1 LLVWFYVNWD
11 TARKL
16 NGKILNVL
24 DQIIEGVR
32 EDLAERKKQVEL
44 NELMAKISEVNPAID
59 VLPSLQSSKLS
70 VIAEVKRS
78 SPSKGAL
85 AQISDP
91 AELARSYQEG
101 GATAVSVLT
110 EGRKFGGSLADLD
123 AVRSAINIP
132 ILRKDFM
139 VDDYQIFESRAHGAD
154 IVLLIVAALSDL
166 QLSEFY
172 AISKSLGM
180 QVLVETHTLEEVERA
195 LLLDPEIIGVNA
207 RDLTTL
213 KIDLDAFDRLAK
225 AIPQGM
231 VKVAES
237 GISSLEDVIS
247 YRNSG
252 AEAILVGEALVK
264 DGDPAQMIQNFINR
278 ADTPDI
284 SKV

>member
-1 LLVWFYVNWD
+1 MV
-11 TARKL
+11 RKL
-16 NGKILNVL
+16 NGKILNAL

-32 EDLAERKKQVEL
+32 EDLAERKKLVEL
-44 NELMAKISEVNPAID
+44 NELNELVAKISEVNPVID
-59 VLPSLQSSKLS
+59 VLPSLQSSNLS

-91 AELARSYQEG
+91 AALALSYQRG

-110 EGRKFGGSLADLD
+110 ESRKFGGSLADLA
-123 AVRSAINIP
+123 AVRSAVNIP
-132 ILRKDFM
+132 ILRKDFT
-139 VDDYQIFESRAHGAD
+139 VDEYQIFEARAYGAD
-154 IVLLIVAALSDL
+154 IILLIVAALSDL
-166 QLSEFY
+166 QLSEFF

-195 LLLDPEIIGVNA
+195 LTLDPEIIGVNA

-213 KIDLDAFDRLAK
+213 KIDLGAFDKLALG
-225 AIPQGM
+225 IPEGV

-237 GISSLEDVIS
+237 GISSLSDVIS
-247 YRNSG
+247 YRKSG

-264 DGDPAQMIQNFINR
+264 DGDPAQMIRDFINR

>member
-1 LLVWFYVNWD
+1 MV
-11 TARKL
+11 RKL

-24 DQIIEGVR
+24 NQIIEGVR
-32 EDLAERKKQVEL
+32 EDLAERKKLVEL
-44 NELMAKISEVNPAID
+44 NELNELVAKISEVNPVID
-59 VLPSLQSSKLS
+59 VLPSLQSSNLS

-91 AELARSYQEG
+91 AALALSYQTG

-110 EGRKFGGSLADLD
+110 ESRKFGGSLADLA
-123 AVRSAINIP
+123 AVRSAVNIP
-132 ILRKDFM
+132 ILRKDFTI
-139 VDDYQIFESRAHGAD
+139 DEYQIFEARAYGAD
-154 IVLLIVAALSDL
+154 IILLIVAALSDL
-166 QLSEFY
+166 QLSEFF

-195 LLLDPEIIGVNA
+195 LTLDPEIIGVNA

-213 KIDLDAFDRLAK
+213 KIDLGAFDKLAL
-225 AIPQGM
+225 AIPEGV

-237 GISSLEDVIS
+237 GISSLSDVIS
-247 YRNSG
+247 YRKSG

-264 DGDPAQMIQNFINR
+264 DGDPAQMIRDFINR

>member
-1 LLVWFYVNWD
+1 MV
-11 TARKL
+11 RKP

-32 EDLAERKKQVEL
+32 EDLAERKKLVEL
-44 NELMAKISEVNPAID
+44 NELNELVAKISEVNPVID

-91 AELARSYQEG
+91 AALALSYQTG

-110 EGRKFGGSLADLD
+110 ESRKFGGSLADLA
-123 AVRSAINIP
+123 AVRSAVNIP
-132 ILRKDFM
+132 ILRKDFT
-139 VDDYQIFESRAHGAD
+139 VDEYQIFEARAYGAD
-154 IVLLIVAALSDL
+154 IILLIVAALSDL
-166 QLSEFY
+166 QLSEFF

-213 KIDLDAFDRLAK
+213 KINQNAFNELAK
-225 AIPQGM
+225 AIPAGT

-237 GISSLEDVIS
+237 GIASLADVIS

>member
-1 LLVWFYVNWD
+1 MV
-11 TARKL
+11 RKL

-32 EDLAERKKQVEL
+32 EDLAERKKLVEL
-44 NELMAKISEVNPAID
+44 NELNELVAKISEVNPVID
-59 VLPSLQSSKLS
+59 VLPSLQSSNLS

-91 AELARSYQEG
+91 AALALSYQTG

-110 EGRKFGGSLADLD
+110 ESRKFGGSLADLA
-123 AVRSAINIP
+123 AVRSAVNIP
-132 ILRKDFM
+132 ILRKDFT
-139 VDDYQIFESRAHGAD
+139 VDEYQIFEARAYGAD
-154 IVLLIVAALSDL
+154 IILLIVAALSDL
-166 QLSEFY
+166 QLSEFF

-195 LLLDPEIIGVNA
+195 LTLDPEIIGVNA

-213 KIDLDAFDRLAK
+213 KIDLGAFDKLAL
-225 AIPQGM
+225 AIPEGV

-237 GISSLEDVIS
+237 GISSLSDVIS
-247 YRNSG
+247 YRKSG

-264 DGDPAQMIQNFINR
+264 NGDPAQMIRDFINR

>member
-1 LLVWFYVNWD
+1 MV
-11 TARKL
+11 RKL

-24 DQIIEGVR
+24 DQIIQGVR
-32 EDLAERKKQVEL
+32 EDLAERKKLVEL
-44 NELMAKISEVNPAID
+44 NELVAKISEVNSVID
-59 VLPSLQSSKLS
+59 VLPSLQSSNLS

-78 SPSKGAL
+78 SPSQGAL

-91 AELARSYQEG
+91 AALALSYQTG

-110 EGRKFGGSLADLD
+110 ESRKFGGSLADLA

-132 ILRKDFM
+132 ILRKDFT
-139 VDDYQIFESRAHGAD
+139 VDEYQIFEARAYGAD
-154 IVLLIVAALSDL
+154 IILLIVAALSDL
-166 QLSEFY
+166 QLSEFF

-195 LLLDPEIIGVNA
+195 LSLDPEIIGVNA

-213 KIDLDAFDRLAK
+213 KIDLGAFDKLAL
-225 AIPQGM
+225 AIPEGV

-237 GISSLEDVIS
+237 GISSLADVIS
-247 YRNSG
+247 YRKSG

-264 DGDPAQMIQNFINR
+264 DGDPAQMIRDFINR
-278 ADTPDI
+278 ADTPNI

>member
-1 LLVWFYVNWD
+1 MV
-11 TARKL
+11 RKL

-24 DQIIEGVR
+24 NQIIEGVR
-32 EDLAERKKQVEL
+32 EDLAERKKLVEL
-44 NELMAKISEVNPAID
+44 NELNELVAKISEVNPVID
-59 VLPSLQSSKLS
+59 VLPSLQSSNLS

-91 AELARSYQEG
+91 AALALSYQRG

-110 EGRKFGGSLADLD
+110 ESRKFGGSLADLA
-123 AVRSAINIP
+123 AVRSAVNIP
-132 ILRKDFM
+132 ILRKDFT
-139 VDDYQIFESRAHGAD
+139 VDEYQIFEARAFGAD
-154 IVLLIVAALSDL
+154 IILLIVAALSDL
-166 QLSEFY
+166 QLSEFF

-195 LLLDPEIIGVNA
+195 LTLDPEIIGVNA

-213 KIDLDAFDRLAK
+213 KIDLGAFDKLAL
-225 AIPQGM
+225 AIPEGV

-237 GISSLEDVIS
+237 GISSLSDVIS
-247 YRNSG
+247 YRKSG

-264 DGDPAQMIQNFINR
+264 DGDPAQMIRDFINR

>member
-1 LLVWFYVNWD
+1 M
-11 TARKL
+11 ARKL

-24 DQIIEGVR
+24 DQIIEGVQ
-32 EDLAERKKQVEL
+32 EDLAERKKRVGL
-44 NELMAKISEVNPAID
+44 NELMVKISSVKPAID

-70 VIAEVKRS
+70 VIAEVKRA

-85 AQISDP
+85 AKISDP
-91 AELARSYQEG
+91 AELALRYQAG

-139 VDDYQIFESRAHGAD
+139 VDDYQFFESRAHGAD

-172 AISKSLGM
+172 AIAKSLGM

-195 LLLDPEIIGVNA
+195 LSLDPEIIGVNA

-213 KIDLDAFDRLAK
+213 KIDLGAFDKLAK
-225 AIPQGM
+225 AIPAGKI
-231 VKVAES
+231 KVAES
-237 GISSLEDVIS
+237 GISSVAEVIS

>member
-1 LLVWFYVNWD
+1 MD

-24 DQIIEGVR
+24 DQIIEGVQ
-32 EDLAERKKQVEL
+32 EDLAERKKQVGL
-44 NELMAKISEVNPAID
+44 NELMVKISEVKPAID

-85 AQISDP
+85 AKISDP
-91 AELARSYQEG
+91 AELALRYQAG

-172 AISKSLGM
+172 ALAKSLGM
-180 QVLVETHTLEEVERA
+180 QVLVETHTSGEVERA
-195 LLLDPEIIGVNA
+195 LSLDPEIIGVNA

-213 KIDLDAFDRLAK
+213 KIDLGAFDKLAK
-225 AIPQGM
+225 AIPAGKI
-231 VKVAES
+231 KVAES
-237 GISSLEDVIS
+237 GISSVAEVIS

>member
-1 LLVWFYVNWD
+1 MV
-11 TARKL
+11 RKL

-24 DQIIEGVR
+24 DQIIQGVR
-32 EDLAERKKQVEL
+32 EDLAERKKLVEL
-44 NELMAKISEVNPAID
+44 NELVAKISKVNPVID
-59 VLPSLQSSKLS
+59 VLPSLQSSNLS

-91 AELARSYQEG
+91 AALALSYQTG

-110 EGRKFGGSLADLD
+110 ESRKFGGSLADLA

-132 ILRKDFM
+132 ILRKDFT
-139 VDDYQIFESRAHGAD
+139 VDEYQIFEARAYGAD
-154 IVLLIVAALSDL
+154 IILLIVAALSDL
-166 QLSEFY
+166 QLSEFF

-195 LLLDPEIIGVNA
+195 LSLDPEIIGVNA

-213 KIDLDAFDRLAK
+213 KIDLGAFDKLAL
-225 AIPQGM
+225 AIPEGV

-237 GISSLEDVIS
+237 GISSLSDVIS

-264 DGDPAQMIQNFINR
+264 DGDPAQMIRDFINR
-278 ADTPDI
+278 ADTPNI

>member
-1 LLVWFYVNWD
+1 LFFVNWD

-32 EDLAERKKQVEL
+32 EDLAERKKQVGL
-44 NELMAKISEVNPAID
+44 NELQVKISEVNPVID
-59 VLPSLQSSKLS
+59 VLPLLKSSNLS

-91 AELARSYQEG
+91 AALALSYQAG
-101 GATAVSVLT
+101 GASAVSVLT
-110 EGRKFGGSLADLD
+110 ERRKFGGSLADLA
-123 AVRSAINIP
+123 AVREAINIP
-132 ILRKDFM
+132 VLRKDFT
-139 VDDYQIFESRAHGAD
+139 VDEYQIFEARAYGAD

-195 LLLDPEIIGVNA
+195 LLLNPEIIGVNA

-264 DGDPAQMIQNFINR
+264 DGDPAHMIQNFINR
-278 ADTPDI
+278 ADTPTI

>member
-1 LLVWFYVNWD
+1 MV
-11 TARKL
+11 RKL

-24 DQIIEGVR
+24 DQIIQGVR
-32 EDLAERKKQVEL
+32 EDLAERKKLVEL
-44 NELMAKISEVNPAID
+44 NELVAKISEVNPVID
-59 VLPSLQSSKLS
+59 VLPSLQSSNLS

-91 AELARSYQEG
+91 AALALSYQTG

-110 EGRKFGGSLADLD
+110 ESRKFGGSLADLA

-132 ILRKDFM
+132 ILRKDFT
-139 VDDYQIFESRAHGAD
+139 VDEYQIFEARAYGAD
-154 IVLLIVAALSDL
+154 IILLIVAALSDL
-166 QLSEFY
+166 QLSEFF

-195 LLLDPEIIGVNA
+195 LSLDPEIIGVNA

-213 KIDLDAFDRLAK
+213 KIDLGAFDKLAL
-225 AIPQGM
+225 AIPEGV

-237 GISSLEDVIS
+237 GISSLADVIS
-247 YRNSG
+247 YRKSG

-264 DGDPAQMIQNFINR
+264 DGDPSQMIRDFINR
-278 ADTPDI
+278 ADTPNI

>member
-1 LLVWFYVNWD
+1 M
-11 TARKL
+11 
-16 NGKILNVL
+16 NVL
-24 DQIIEGVR
+24 DQIIEGVQ
-32 EDLAERKKQVEL
+32 EDLAERKKQVGL
-44 NELMAKISEVNPAID
+44 NELMVKISEVKPAID

-70 VIAEVKRS
+70 VIAEVKRA

-85 AQISDP
+85 AKISDP
-91 AELARSYQEG
+91 AELALRYQAG

-139 VDDYQIFESRAHGAD
+139 VEDYQIFESRAHGAD

-172 AISKSLGM
+172 AIAKSLGM
-180 QVLVETHTLEEVERA
+180 QVLVETHTSEEVERA

-213 KIDLDAFDRLAK
+213 KIDLGAFDKLAK
-225 AIPQGM
+225 AIPAGKI
-231 VKVAES
+231 KVAES
-237 GISSLEDVIS
+237 GISSVAEVIS

>member
-1 LLVWFYVNWD
+1 M
-11 TARKL
+11 ARKL

-24 DQIIEGVR
+24 DQIIEGVQ
-32 EDLAERKKQVEL
+32 EDLAERKKQVGL
-44 NELMAKISEVNPAID
+44 NELMVKISEVNPAID

-85 AQISDP
+85 AKISDP
-91 AELARSYQEG
+91 AELALRYQAG

-195 LLLDPEIIGVNA
+195 LSLDPEIIGVNA

-213 KIDLDAFDRLAK
+213 KIDLGAFDKLAK
-225 AIPQGM
+225 AIPAGKI
-231 VKVAES
+231 KVAES
-237 GISSLEDVIS
+237 GISSVAEVIS

-264 DGDPAQMIQNFINR
+264 DGDPAQMIQNFTNR

>member
-1 LLVWFYVNWD
+1 MV
-11 TARKL
+11 RKL

-24 DQIIEGVR
+24 DQVIEGVR
-32 EDLAERKKQVEL
+32 EDLAERKKLVEL
-44 NELMAKISEVNPAID
+44 NELIATISEVNPVID

-91 AELARSYQEG
+91 AALALSYQTG

-110 EGRKFGGSLADLD
+110 ESRKFGGSLADLA
-123 AVRSAINIP
+123 AVRSAVNIP
-132 ILRKDFM
+132 ILRKDFT
-139 VDDYQIFESRAHGAD
+139 VDEYQIFEARAYGAD
-154 IVLLIVAALSDL
+154 IILLIVAALSDL
-166 QLSEFY
+166 QLSEFF

-213 KIDLDAFDRLAK
+213 KINQNAFNELAIS
-225 AIPQGM
+225 IPAGT

-237 GISSLEDVIS
+237 GIASLADVIS

>member
-1 LLVWFYVNWD
+1 MV
-11 TARKL
+11 RKL

-24 DQIIEGVR
+24 NQIIEGVR
-32 EDLAERKKQVEL
+32 EDLAERKKLVEL
-44 NELMAKISEVNPAID
+44 NELNELVAKISEVNPVID
-59 VLPSLQSSKLS
+59 VLPSLQSSNLS

-85 AQISDP
+85 AQISNP
-91 AELARSYQEG
+91 AALALSYQTG

-110 EGRKFGGSLADLD
+110 ESRKFGGSLADLA
-123 AVRSAINIP
+123 AVRSAVNIP
-132 ILRKDFM
+132 ILRKDFTI
-139 VDDYQIFESRAHGAD
+139 DEYQIFEARAYGAD
-154 IVLLIVAALSDL
+154 IILLIVAALSDL
-166 QLSEFY
+166 QLSEFF

-195 LLLDPEIIGVNA
+195 LTLDPEIIGVNA

-213 KIDLDAFDRLAK
+213 KIDLGAFDKLAL
-225 AIPQGM
+225 AIPEGV

-237 GISSLEDVIS
+237 GISSIADVIS

-264 DGDPAQMIQNFINR
+264 DGDPAQMIRDFINR

>member
-1 LLVWFYVNWD
+1 MV
-11 TARKL
+11 RKL
-16 NGKILNVL
+16 NGKILSVL

-32 EDLAERKKQVEL
+32 EDLAERKKLVEL
-44 NELMAKISEVNPAID
+44 NELIATISEVNPVID

-91 AELARSYQEG
+91 AALALSYQTG

-110 EGRKFGGSLADLD
+110 ESRKFGGSLADLA
-123 AVRSAINIP
+123 AVRSAVNIP
-132 ILRKDFM
+132 ILRKDFT
-139 VDDYQIFESRAHGAD
+139 VDEYQIFEARAYGAD
-154 IVLLIVAALSDL
+154 IILLIVAALSDL
-166 QLSEFY
+166 QLSEFF

-213 KIDLDAFDRLAK
+213 KINQNAFNELAI
-225 AIPQGM
+225 AIPAGT

-237 GISSLEDVIS
+237 GIASLADVIS

>member
-1 LLVWFYVNWD
+1 M
-11 TARKL
+11 ARKL

-24 DQIIEGVR
+24 DQIIEGVQ
-32 EDLAERKKQVEL
+32 EDLAERKKRVGL
-44 NELMAKISEVNPAID
+44 NELMVKISSVKPAID

-85 AQISDP
+85 AKISDP
-91 AELARSYQEG
+91 AELALRYQAG

-139 VDDYQIFESRAHGAD
+139 VDDYQFFESRAHGAD

-172 AISKSLGM
+172 AIAKSLGM

-195 LLLDPEIIGVNA
+195 LSLDPEIIGVNA

-213 KIDLDAFDRLAK
+213 KIDLGAFDKLAK
-225 AIPQGM
+225 SIPAGKI
-231 VKVAES
+231 KVAES
-237 GISSLEDVIS
+237 GISSVAEVIS

>member
-1 LLVWFYVNWD
+1 M
-11 TARKL
+11 ARKL

-24 DQIIEGVR
+24 DQIIEGVQ
-32 EDLAERKKQVEL
+32 EDLAERKKQVGL
-44 NELMAKISEVNPAID
+44 NELMVKISEVNPAID

-85 AQISDP
+85 AKISDP
-91 AELARSYQEG
+91 AELALRYQAG

-154 IVLLIVAALSDL
+154 IILLIVAALSDL

-172 AISKSLGM
+172 AIAKSLGM
-180 QVLVETHTLEEVERA
+180 QVLVETHTLKEVERA
-195 LLLDPEIIGVNA
+195 LSLDPEIIGVNA

-213 KIDLDAFDRLAK
+213 KIDLGAFDKLAK
-225 AIPQGM
+225 AIPAGKI
-231 VKVAES
+231 KVAES
-237 GISSLEDVIS
+237 GISSVAEVIS
-247 YRNSG
+247 YRKSG

>member
-1 LLVWFYVNWD
+1 M
-11 TARKL
+11 ARKL

-24 DQIIEGVR
+24 DQIIEGVQ
-32 EDLAERKKQVEL
+32 EDLAERKKRVGL
-44 NELMAKISEVNPAID
+44 NELMVKISSVNPAIN

-85 AQISDP
+85 AKISDP
-91 AELARSYQEG
+91 AELALRYQAG

-172 AISKSLGM
+172 AIAKSLGM

-195 LLLDPEIIGVNA
+195 LSLDPEIIGVNA

-213 KIDLDAFDRLAK
+213 KIDLGAFDKLAK
-225 AIPQGM
+225 SIPAGKI
-231 VKVAES
+231 KVAES
-237 GISSLEDVIS
+237 GISSVAEVIS

>member
-1 LLVWFYVNWD
+1 MV
-11 TARKL
+11 RKL

-32 EDLAERKKQVEL
+32 EDLAERKKLVEVNRVL
-44 NELMAKISEVNPAID
+44 EKISEANPVLD

-85 AQISDP
+85 AEILDP
-91 AELARSYQEG
+91 ADLAISYQAG

-110 EGRKFGGSLADLD
+110 ESRKFGGSLADLA
-123 AVRSAINIP
+123 AVRSAVNIP

-139 VDDYQIFESRAHGAD
+139 VDEYQIFEARAYGAD
-154 IVLLIVAALSDL
+154 IILLIVAALSDL
-166 QLSEFY
+166 QLSEYF
-172 AISKSLGM
+172 ALAKSLGM
-180 QVLVETHTLEEVERA
+180 QVLVETHTLDEVERA

-225 AIPQGM
+225 AIPHGI

-237 GISSLEDVIS
+237 GISSLQDVIS

-278 ADTPDI
+278 ADTPNI

>member
-1 LLVWFYVNWD
+1 M
-11 TARKL
+11 ARKL

-24 DQIIEGVR
+24 DQIIEGVQ
-32 EDLAERKKQVEL
+32 EDLAERKKQVGL
-44 NELMAKISEVNPAID
+44 NELMVKISEVNPAFD

-85 AQISDP
+85 AKISDP
-91 AELARSYQEG
+91 AELALRYQAG

-172 AISKSLGM
+172 AIAKSLGM

-195 LLLDPEIIGVNA
+195 LSLDPEIIGVNA

-213 KIDLDAFDRLAK
+213 KIDLGAFDKLAK
-225 AIPQGM
+225 AIPAGKI
-231 VKVAES
+231 KVAES
-237 GISSLEDVIS
+237 GISSVAEVIS

-264 DGDPAQMIQNFINR
+264 DGDPSQMIQNFINR

>member
-1 LLVWFYVNWD
+1 M
-11 TARKL
+11 ARKL

-24 DQIIEGVR
+24 DQIIEGVQ
-32 EDLAERKKQVEL
+32 EDLAERKKRVGL
-44 NELMAKISEVNPAID
+44 NELMVKISSVKPAID

-70 VIAEVKRS
+70 VIAEVKRA

-85 AQISDP
+85 AKISDP
-91 AELARSYQEG
+91 AELALRYQAG

-139 VDDYQIFESRAHGAD
+139 VDDYQFFESRAHGAD

-166 QLSEFY
+166 QLSELY
-172 AISKSLGM
+172 AIAKSLGM

-195 LLLDPEIIGVNA
+195 LSLDPEIIGVNA

-213 KIDLDAFDRLAK
+213 KIDLGAFDKLAK
-225 AIPQGM
+225 SIPAGKI
-231 VKVAES
+231 KVAES
-237 GISSLEDVIS
+237 GISSVAEVIS

>member
-1 LLVWFYVNWD
+1 MV
-11 TARKL
+11 RKL

-24 DQIIEGVR
+24 DQVIEGVR
-32 EDLAERKKQVEL
+32 EDLAERKKLVEL
-44 NELMAKISEVNPAID
+44 NELIATISEVNPVID

-91 AELARSYQEG
+91 AALALSYQTG

-110 EGRKFGGSLADLD
+110 ESRKFGGSLADLA
-123 AVRSAINIP
+123 AVRSAVNIP
-132 ILRKDFM
+132 ILRKDFT
-139 VDDYQIFESRAHGAD
+139 VDEYQIFEARAYGAD
-154 IVLLIVAALSDL
+154 IILLIVAALSDL
-166 QLSEFY
+166 QLSEFF

-213 KIDLDAFDRLAK
+213 KINQNAFNELAI
-225 AIPQGM
+225 AIPAGT

-237 GISSLEDVIS
+237 GIASLADVIS

>member
-1 LLVWFYVNWD
+1 M
-11 TARKL
+11 ARKL

-24 DQIIEGVR
+24 DQIIEGVQ
-32 EDLAERKKQVEL
+32 EDLAERKKQVGL
-44 NELMAKISEVNPAID
+44 NELMVKISEVNPAID

-85 AQISDP
+85 AKISDP
-91 AELARSYQEG
+91 AELALRYQAG

-110 EGRKFGGSLADLD
+110 EGRKFGGSLVDLD

-132 ILRKDFM
+132 ILRKDFI

-195 LLLDPEIIGVNA
+195 LSLDPEIIGVNA

-213 KIDLDAFDRLAK
+213 KIDLGAFDKLAK
-225 AIPQGM
+225 AIPAGKI
-231 VKVAES
+231 KVAES
-237 GISSLEDVIS
+237 GISSVAEVIS

-264 DGDPAQMIQNFINR
+264 DGDPAQMTQSFINR

>member
-1 LLVWFYVNWD
+1 MV
-11 TARKL
+11 RKL
-16 NGKILNVL
+16 NGKTLNVL

-32 EDLAERKKQVEL
+32 EDLAERKKLVEVNRVL
-44 NELMAKISEVNPAID
+44 EKISEANPVLD

-85 AQISDP
+85 AEILDP
-91 AELARSYQEG
+91 ADLALSYQTG

-110 EGRKFGGSLADLD
+110 ESRKFGGSLADLA
-123 AVRSAINIP
+123 AVRSAVNIP

-139 VDDYQIFESRAHGAD
+139 VDEYQIFEARAYGAD
-154 IVLLIVAALSDL
+154 IILLIVAALSDL
-166 QLSEFY
+166 QLSEYF
-172 AISKSLGM
+172 ALAKSLGM
-180 QVLVETHTLEEVERA
+180 QVLVETHTLDEVERA

-225 AIPQGM
+225 AIPHGI

-237 GISSLEDVIS
+237 GISSLQDVIS

-278 ADTPDI
+278 ADTPNI

>member
-1 LLVWFYVNWD
+1 MV
-11 TARKL
+11 RKL
-16 NGKILNVL
+16 NGKTLNVL

-32 EDLAERKKQVEL
+32 EDLAERKKLVEVNRVL
-44 NELMAKISEVNPAID
+44 EKISEANPVLD

-85 AQISDP
+85 AEILDP
-91 AELARSYQEG
+91 ADLALSYQAG

-110 EGRKFGGSLADLD
+110 ESRKFGGSLADLA
-123 AVRSAINIP
+123 AVRSAVNIP

-139 VDDYQIFESRAHGAD
+139 VDEYQIFEARAYGAD
-154 IVLLIVAALSDL
+154 IILLIVAALSDL
-166 QLSEFY
+166 QLSEYF
-172 AISKSLGM
+172 ALAKSLGM
-180 QVLVETHTLEEVERA
+180 QVLVETHTLDEVERA

-225 AIPQGM
+225 AIPHGI

-237 GISSLEDVIS
+237 GISSLQDVIS

-278 ADTPDI
+278 ADTPNI

>member
-1 LLVWFYVNWD
+1 MV
-11 TARKL
+11 
-16 NGKILNVL
+16 
-24 DQIIEGVR
+24 
-32 EDLAERKKQVEL
+32 
-44 NELMAKISEVNPAID
+44 KISSVNPAID

-85 AQISDP
+85 AKISDP
-91 AELARSYQEG
+91 AELALRYQAG

-139 VDDYQIFESRAHGAD
+139 VDDYQFFESRAHGAD

-172 AISKSLGM
+172 AIAKSLGM

-195 LLLDPEIIGVNA
+195 LSLDPEIIGVNA

-213 KIDLDAFDRLAK
+213 KIDLGAFDKLAK
-225 AIPQGM
+225 SIPAGKI
-231 VKVAES
+231 KVAES
-237 GISSLEDVIS
+237 GISSVAEVIS

>member
-1 LLVWFYVNWD
+1 M
-11 TARKL
+11 ARKL

-24 DQIIEGVR
+24 DQIIEGVQ
-32 EDLAERKKQVEL
+32 EDLAVRKKRVGL
-44 NELMAKISEVNPAID
+44 NELMVKISSVKPAIV

-70 VIAEVKRS
+70 VIAEVKRA

-85 AQISDP
+85 AKISDP
-91 AELARSYQEG
+91 AELALRYQAG

-139 VDDYQIFESRAHGAD
+139 VDDYQFFESRAHGAD

-172 AISKSLGM
+172 AIAKSLGM

-195 LLLDPEIIGVNA
+195 LSLDPEIIGVNA

-213 KIDLDAFDRLAK
+213 KIDLGAFDKLAK
-225 AIPQGM
+225 SIPAGKI
-231 VKVAES
+231 KVAES
-237 GISSLEDVIS
+237 GISSVAEVIS

>member
-1 LLVWFYVNWD
+1 MV
-11 TARKL
+11 RKL

-24 DQIIEGVR
+24 NQIIEGVR
-32 EDLAERKKQVEL
+32 EDLAERKKLVEL
-44 NELMAKISEVNPAID
+44 NELNELVAKISEVNPVID
-59 VLPSLQSSKLS
+59 VLPSLKSSNLS

-91 AELARSYQEG
+91 AALALSYQTG

-110 EGRKFGGSLADLD
+110 ESRKFGGSLADLA
-123 AVRSAINIP
+123 AVRSAVNIP
-132 ILRKDFM
+132 ILRKDFT
-139 VDDYQIFESRAHGAD
+139 VDEYQIFEARAYGAD
-154 IVLLIVAALSDL
+154 IILLIVAALSDQ
-166 QLSEFY
+166 QLSEYF

-195 LLLDPEIIGVNA
+195 LTLDPEIIGVNA

-213 KIDLDAFDRLAK
+213 KIDLGAFDKLAL
-225 AIPQGM
+225 AIPEGV

-237 GISSLEDVIS
+237 GISSLSDVIS
-247 YRNSG
+247 YRKSG

-264 DGDPAQMIQNFINR
+264 DGDPAQMIRDFINR

>member
-1 LLVWFYVNWD
+1 M
-11 TARKL
+11 ARKL

-24 DQIIEGVR
+24 DQIIDGVH
-32 EDLAERKKQVEL
+32 EDLAERKKQVGL
-44 NELMAKISEVNPAID
+44 NELMVKISEVNPAID

-85 AQISDP
+85 AKISDP
-91 AELARSYQEG
+91 AELALRYQAG

-172 AISKSLGM
+172 AIAKSLGM

-195 LLLDPEIIGVNA
+195 LSLDPEIIGVNA

-213 KIDLDAFDRLAK
+213 KIDLGAFDKLAK
-225 AIPQGM
+225 AIPAGKI
-231 VKVAES
+231 KVAES
-237 GISSLEDVIS
+237 GISSVAEVIS
-247 YRNSG
+247 YRKSG

>member
-1 LLVWFYVNWD
+1 M
-11 TARKL
+11 ARKL

-24 DQIIEGVR
+24 DQIIEGVQ
-32 EDLAERKKQVEL
+32 EDLAERKKQVSL
-44 NELMAKISEVNPAID
+44 NELMVKISEVKPAID

-85 AQISDP
+85 AKISDP
-91 AELARSYQEG
+91 AELALRYQAG

-172 AISKSLGM
+172 AIAKSLGM
-180 QVLVETHTLEEVERA
+180 QVLVETHTLKEVERA
-195 LLLDPEIIGVNA
+195 LSLDPEIIGVNA

-213 KIDLDAFDRLAK
+213 KIDLGAFDKLAK
-225 AIPQGM
+225 AIPAGKI
-231 VKVAES
+231 KVAES
-237 GISSLEDVIS
+237 GISSVAEVIS
-247 YRNSG
+247 YRKSG

>member
-1 LLVWFYVNWD
+1 M
-11 TARKL
+11 ARKL

-44 NELMAKISEVNPAID
+44 NELMTKISEVNPAID
-59 VLPSLQSSKLS
+59 VLPSLKSSQLS

-91 AELARSYQEG
+91 ADLARRYQAG
-101 GATAVSVLT
+101 GAAAVSVLT
-110 EGRKFGGSLADLD
+110 EGRKFGGSLADLNT
-123 AVRSAINIP
+123 VRSAINIP

-166 QLSEFY
+166 QLREFY
-172 AISKSLGM
+172 AIAKSLGM

-213 KIDLDAFDRLAK
+213 KIDLGAFDKLAK
-225 AIPQGM
+225 AIPAGKI
-231 VKVAES
+231 KVAES
-237 GISSLEDVIS
+237 GISSVAEVIS

-264 DGDPAQMIQNFINR
+264 DGDPAHMIQNFINR

>member
-1 LLVWFYVNWD
+1 MV
-11 TARKL
+11 RKL

-32 EDLAERKKQVEL
+32 EDLAERKKLVEL
-44 NELMAKISEVNPAID
+44 NELNELVAKISEVNPVID
-59 VLPSLQSSKLS
+59 VLPSLQSSNLS

-91 AELARSYQEG
+91 AALALSYQTG

-110 EGRKFGGSLADLD
+110 ESSKFGGSLADLA
-123 AVRSAINIP
+123 AVRSAVNIP
-132 ILRKDFM
+132 ILRKDFT
-139 VDDYQIFESRAHGAD
+139 VDEYQIFEARAYGAD
-154 IVLLIVAALSDL
+154 IILLIVAALSDL
-166 QLSEFY
+166 QLSEFF

-195 LLLDPEIIGVNA
+195 LTLDPEIIGVNA

-213 KIDLDAFDRLAK
+213 KIDLGAFDKLAL
-225 AIPQGM
+225 AIPEGV

-237 GISSLEDVIS
+237 GISSLSDVIS
-247 YRNSG
+247 YRKSG

-264 DGDPAQMIQNFINR
+264 DGDPAQMIRDFINR

>member
-1 LLVWFYVNWD
+1 M
-11 TARKL
+11 ARKL

-24 DQIIEGVR
+24 DQIIEGVQ
-32 EDLAERKKQVEL
+32 EDLAVRKKRVGL
-44 NELMAKISEVNPAID
+44 NELMVKISSVKPAID

-70 VIAEVKRS
+70 VIAEVKRA

-85 AQISDP
+85 AKISDP
-91 AELARSYQEG
+91 AELALRYQAG

-139 VDDYQIFESRAHGAD
+139 VDDYQFFESRAHGAD

-172 AISKSLGM
+172 AIAKSLGM

-195 LLLDPEIIGVNA
+195 LSLDPEIIGVNA

-213 KIDLDAFDRLAK
+213 KIDLGAFDKLAK
-225 AIPQGM
+225 SIPAGKI
-231 VKVAES
+231 KVAES
-237 GISSLEDVIS
+237 GISSVAEVIS

>member
-1 LLVWFYVNWD
+1 M
-11 TARKL
+11 
-16 NGKILNVL
+16 NVL
-24 DQIIEGVR
+24 DQIIEGVQ
-32 EDLAERKKQVEL
+32 EDLAERKKQVDL

-91 AELARSYQEG
+91 AELARNYQAG

-213 KIDLDAFDRLAK
+213 KIDIDAFDRLAK

>member
-1 LLVWFYVNWD
+1 MV
-11 TARKL
+11 RKL

-32 EDLAERKKQVEL
+32 EDLAERKKLV
-44 NELMAKISEVNPAID
+44 EVNRVLEKMSEANPVID

-85 AQISDP
+85 AEILDP
-91 AELARSYQEG
+91 ADLALSYQAG

-110 EGRKFGGSLADLD
+110 ESRKFGGSLADLA
-123 AVRSAINIP
+123 AVRSAVNIP

-139 VDDYQIFESRAHGAD
+139 VDEYQIFEARAYGAD
-154 IVLLIVAALSDL
+154 IVLLIVAALSDQ
-166 QLSEFY
+166 QLSEYF
-172 AISKSLGM
+172 ALAKSLGM
-180 QVLVETHTLEEVERA
+180 QVLVETHTLDEVERA

-213 KIDLDAFDRLAK
+213 KIDLEAFDRLAK
-225 AIPQGM
+225 AIPQGI

-237 GISSLEDVIS
+237 GITSLQDVIS

-278 ADTPDI
+278 ADTPNI

>member
-1 LLVWFYVNWD
+1 M
-11 TARKL
+11 ARKL

-24 DQIIEGVR
+24 DQIIEGVQ
-32 EDLAERKKQVEL
+32 EDLAERKKRVGS
-44 NELMAKISEVNPAID
+44 NELMVKISSVNPAIN

-85 AQISDP
+85 AKISDP
-91 AELARSYQEG
+91 AELALRYQAG

-172 AISKSLGM
+172 AIAKSLGM

-195 LLLDPEIIGVNA
+195 LSLDPEIIGVNA

-213 KIDLDAFDRLAK
+213 KIDLGAFDKLAK
-225 AIPQGM
+225 SIPAGKI
-231 VKVAES
+231 KVAES
-237 GISSLEDVIS
+237 GISSVAEVIS

>member
-1 LLVWFYVNWD
+1 MV
-11 TARKL
+11 RKP

-32 EDLAERKKQVEL
+32 EDLAERKKLVEL
-44 NELMAKISEVNPAID
+44 NELNELVAKTSEVNPVID

-91 AELARSYQEG
+91 AALALSYQTG

-110 EGRKFGGSLADLD
+110 ESRKFGGSLADLA
-123 AVRSAINIP
+123 AVRSAVNIP
-132 ILRKDFM
+132 ILRKDFT
-139 VDDYQIFESRAHGAD
+139 VDEYQIFEARAYGAD
-154 IVLLIVAALSDL
+154 IILLIVAALSDL
-166 QLSEFY
+166 QLSEFFV
-172 AISKSLGM
+172 ISKSLGM

-213 KIDLDAFDRLAK
+213 KINQNAFNELAK
-225 AIPQGM
+225 AIPAGT

-237 GISSLEDVIS
+237 GIASLADVIS